1 MQRVHLVELE
11 DLPWFPAGVRDGG
24 TDVLDF
30 LFARIGFYRALV
42 PELVALMR
50 TVGTRRLVDLCSG
63 GGGGALAMR
72 ALLLE
77 QGHDGLAL
85 VLTDRFPSAAAAARV
100 QALGDPRVRWHAE
113 PVDAFHVPPE
123 LPTGIRT
130 MYGAL
135 HHFPPEGVRQ
145 LVQAAVNDG
154 VPLAFF
160 DVAAPPAL
168 RKLPGVLVPFLAV
181 PNMVFLFATCVLL
194 VPFVRPFRVTR
205 ALLTYLLPA
214 IPLLFA
220 WDGMVSGLRAY
231 TPEEL
236 LTLAQ
241 AVPGSE
247 RYTWRATRGGTALC
261 LLGYPTR

>member
-11 DLPWFPAGVRDGG
+11 DLSWLPAAIRDGG

-42 PELVALMR
+42 PELVALMD
-50 TVGTRRLVDLCSG
+50 TVGTRCLVDLCSG

-77 QGHDGLAL
+77 GGHEGLEL
-85 VLTDRFPSAAAAARV
+85 VLTDRYPSAAAAARA
-100 QALGDPRVRWHAE
+100 QALGDPGVRWHAAA
-113 PVDAFHVPPE
+113 VDAFHVPPE
-123 LPTGIRT
+123 LHTGIRT

-135 HHFPPEGVRQ
+135 HHFRPEGVQ
-145 LVQAAVNDG
+145 TLVQAAVNDG

-168 RKLPGVLVPFLAV
+168 RKLPGVLAPLLAV
-181 PNMVFLFATCVLL
+181 PNMVMLFATCALL
-194 VPFVRPFRVTR
+194 VPFVRPFRFTR

-236 LTLAQ
+236 LALAK

-247 RYTWRATRGGTALC
+247 RYAWKATRGGTALC
-261 LLGYPTR
+261 LVGYPTR

>member
-11 DLPWFPAGVRDGG
+11 DLPWLPTAVRDGG

-30 LFARIGFYRALV
+30 FFARIGFYRALV
-42 PELVALMR
+42 PELVAMMD

-72 ALLLE
+72 ALLRE
-77 QGHDGLAL
+77 QGHAGLAL

-100 QALGDPRVRWHAE
+100 EALGDH
-113 PVDAFHVPPE
+113 
-123 LPTGIRT
+123 
-130 MYGAL
+130 
-135 HHFPPEGVRQ
+135 
-145 LVQAAVNDG
+145 
-154 VPLAFF
+154 
-160 DVAAPPAL
+160 
-168 RKLPGVLVPFLAV
+168 GVLVPLLAV
-181 PNMVFLFATCVLL
+181 PNMVMLFTVCVLL
-194 VPFVRPFRVTR
+194 VPFVRPFRLTR
-205 ALLTYLLPA
+205 ALLTYLIPA

-236 LTLAQ
+236 LALAT

-247 RYTWRATRGGTALC
+247 RYTWKATRGGTALC
-261 LLGYPTR
+261 LLGYPAR